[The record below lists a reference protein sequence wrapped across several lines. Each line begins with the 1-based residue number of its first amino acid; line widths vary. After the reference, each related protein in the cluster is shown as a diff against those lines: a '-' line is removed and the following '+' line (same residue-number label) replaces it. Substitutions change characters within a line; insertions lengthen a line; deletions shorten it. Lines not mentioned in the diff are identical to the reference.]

1 MGLISTKDILIG
13 FILLSFVTSAFA
25 ETDSPS
31 FYGKRS
37 VSSGEHQPQKEAI
50 TFQRRAIIITTENSD
65 VAVKIVK
72 EPDVS
77 KDIKD
82 TVSPPSL
89 LILPLVELSRNEKLL
104 AKKAQYYFDQNWNK
118 KTGFTDSVQGY
129 HHVTMWDVASD
140 ISAQFSLEGLGLQS
154 EERTNEKLRK
164 LLITLKSMPL
174 YKDKL
179 PNREYDTKTGKP
191 SGRYS
196 KAKTNGNGWSALDVG
211 RLLIW
216 LHIIKQEKEELVPLV
231 DNIVSKW
238 SLASSVH
245 NKTLYG
251 TKLGKQSEHYR
262 QEGRLGYLQ
271 YAASGFA
278 LFGFDVSK
286 SYQNES
292 IEQVMINGI
301 PFYIDARNM
310 PFSTSDPYILT
321 RLELGEFTRWWEQLD
336 TVYSLHKMKA
346 EKTNKVWIF
355 AEDAMNRT
363 PWFAY
368 NNLYFYGKSWLST
381 SAGGKPVE
389 NFQIFSNKAAL
400 GFGMIYDDQFA
411 NELVNQVIDNSLYSR
426 SIPTGVYS
434 DGLENKSYNINTNS
448 MVLSS
453 LLFKIRHK
461 TAMLNNQ
468 VQLEGMMLSKPIQEV
483 DGE

>member
-1 MGLISTKDILIG
+1 MVKYNKTRKKEL
-13 FILLSFVTSAFA
+13 AF
-25 ETDSPS
+25 
-31 FYGKRS
+31 
-37 VSSGEHQPQKEAI
+37 
-50 TFQRRAIIITTENSD
+50 
-65 VAVKIVK
+65 
-72 EPDVS
+72 
-77 KDIKD
+77 
-82 TVSPPSL
+82 
-89 LILPLVELSRNEKLL
+89 
-104 AKKAQYYFDQNWNK
+104 
-118 KTGFTDSVQGY
+118 
-129 HHVTMWDVASD
+129 
-140 ISAQFSLEGLGLQS
+140 
-154 EERTNEKLRK
+154 
-164 LLITLKSMPL
+164 
-174 YKDKL
+174 
-179 PNREYDTKTGKP
+179 
-191 SGRYS
+191 
-196 KAKTNGNGWSALDVG
+196 
-211 RLLIW
+211 
-216 LHIIKQEKEELVPLV
+216 LV
-231 DNIVSKW
+231 DQIEAKW
-238 SLASSVH
+238 SLTSAVH
-245 NKTLYG
+245 NQTLYG
-251 TKLGKQSEHYR
+251 TKLSAKSEYYR

-292 IEQVMINGI
+292 IEQVMIDEI

-411 NELVNQVIDNSLYSR
+411 DELVNQVIDNSLYSR

-483 DGE
+483 DDE